1 MGFDWHDAGQENREA
16 AVASLKEQL
25 AEARA
30 NPEGLVIG
38 EAKEASTPEDVKRET
53 EAQRWRDLRIRITD
67 GMKMPH
73 FEYIGGLFPR
83 GGVSFLAAR
92 AGDCKT
98 WLAQRIAIDLSLGG
112 VVLDG
117 IRYHEPQRRVLYVA
131 GEAHWD
137 LFVRR
142 ANYMQWPATQDTLM
156 LYDSREIEKSG
167 LSVMLDTEKERE
179 HVGRLIDETK
189 PDIVFFDSFSDFFFA
204 DENKSAEMKPI
215 VRWIESLAQ
224 ERRIAVVLP
233 HHHSKR
239 KPSERKLD
247 FDQDDLI
254 GSSVL
259 QRLAHL
265 ILTMKKSVMADGEEA
280 IYVKCTRS
288 RNRYPFPFAFRVV
301 DEDSLDGDGHRT
313 SMKVF
318 LNPEMGTT
326 KGSKVVELIEASFDV
341 GQWFSK
347 QEAIDLVAGE
357 ASVRSIENMLHE
369 MQERGMIVDNGQKT
383 NKLRYARKGHD
394 ANEEM

>member
-1 MGFDWHDAGQENREA
+1 VNDAINELGLHVVGEDIRAQVRNARKA
-16 AVASLKEQL
+16 AG
-25 AEARA
+25 
-30 NPEGLVIG
+30 PEIG
-38 EAKEASTPEDVKRET
+38 EAKEAEKPETVKGKS
-53 EAQRWRDLRIRITD
+53 EAERWCDLRIRITD

-98 WLAQRIAIDLSLGG
+98 WLAQRIATDLSLGG

-117 IRYHEPQRRVLYVA
+117 VRYHEPQRRVLYIA

-137 LFVRR
+137 LFVHRSR
-142 ANYMQWPATQDTLM
+142 YMQWPATQDTLM

-167 LSVMLDTEKERE
+167 LSVMFDTEKERGQ
-179 HVGRLIDETK
+179 VGELIDATK

-254 GSSVL
+254 GSSIL

-265 ILTMKKSVMADGEEA
+265 ILTMRRKVMPDGEEA
-280 IYVKCTRS
+280 IFVKCTRS

-301 DEDSLDGDGHRT
+301 DEDSLDGDDHRT

-318 LNPEMGTT
+318 LNPETSAA
-326 KGSKVVELIEASFDV
+326 KGDKVADIIEASFDAGV
-341 GQWFSK
+341 WFSK
-347 QEAIDLVAGE
+347 QEVIDLVAGR

-383 NKLRYARKGHD
+383 NKLRYARKGV
-394 ANEEM
+394 